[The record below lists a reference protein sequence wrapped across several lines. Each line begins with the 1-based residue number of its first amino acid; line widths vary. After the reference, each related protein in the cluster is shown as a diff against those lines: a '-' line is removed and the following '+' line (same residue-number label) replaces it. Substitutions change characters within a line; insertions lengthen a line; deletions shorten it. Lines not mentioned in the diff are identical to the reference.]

1 MNALQWNTPTKL
13 PWIVQGYALFAEQG
27 PNALKVEVL
36 GRLVGKNKS
45 SFYHHFADLDFFV
58 EHLLAYHLSRASL
71 IADRET
77 QCKNVIPEL
86 LETLLE
92 FPTDLF
98 FNRQLRIHRSRP
110 DFAACFQQSS
120 MEVGEAI
127 IGIWA
132 EALGLSGQNHL
143 AQLVLSLTIEN
154 FYLQITPQTFTYEW
168 LEAYVQNLQAL
179 TKGFLNANQKM

>member
-1 MNALQWNTPTKL
+1 MNVLQWNTPAKL
-13 PWIVQGYALFAEQG
+13 PWILQGYTLFAEQG
-27 PNALKVEVL
+27 PASLKVEVL
-36 GRLVGKNKS
+36 SRLVGKNKS
-45 SFYHHFADLDFFV
+45 SFYHHFADLDLFI
-58 EHLLAYHLSRASL
+58 EHLLTYHLSRASL
-71 IADRET
+71 IASRERA
-77 QCKNVIPEL
+77 CKNVIPEL

-132 EALGLSGQNHL
+132 EALGLVGKNHL
-143 AQLVLSLTIEN
+143 AQLVLNLTLEN
-154 FYLQITPQTFTYEW
+154 FYLQITPETFTYEW
-168 LEAYVQNLQAL
+168 LEKYVRDLQIL
-179 TKGFLNANQKM
+179 TKSFQDST